1 MSENGSKEKQLSI
14 VGEEFD
20 SFIKK
25 VVENHVRAGQKASG
39 RTMQSI
45 RKSITG
51 EGGVVFARAYFGVLE
66 TGRKPGPIPKDFRS
80 VIRQWMR
87 DKGISADPI
96 PYIRKP
102 SRKWQ
107 PKYSPQERGDL
118 SLAGAIAYR
127 IRKEGT
133 RLYRS
138 GGRADI
144 YSNEIPKTVEN
155 ILDRIMAVFAKD
167 VESININSINDEN
180 NRI

>member
-25 VVENHVRAGQKASG
+25 VVENHLRAGQKASG

-45 RKSITG
+45 KKSITD

-66 TGRKPGPIPKDFRS
+66 TGRKPGPVPKDFRS

-87 DKGISADPI
+87 DKGISADPM

>member
-1 MSENGSKEKQLSI
+1 MNESSSKGKQLSI

-20 SFIKK
+20 SFIEK
-25 VVENHVRAGQKASG
+25 VIANHIRAGQKASG

-45 RKSITG
+45 RKSITD

-66 TGRKPGPIPKDFRS
+66 TGRKPGPVPKDFRS

-87 DKGISADPI
+87 DKGISANPI

-102 SRKWQ
+102 SKKWQ

-133 RLYRS
+133 KLYRN
-138 GGRADI
+138 GGRDDI

-167 VESININSINDEN
+167 VESININSINEKNSD
-180 NRI
+180 

>member
-25 VVENHVRAGQKASG
+25 VVENHLRAGQKASG

-45 RKSITG
+45 KKSITD

>member
-25 VVENHVRAGQKASG
+25 VVENHLRAGQKASG

-45 RKSITG
+45 KKSITD

-155 ILDRIMAVFAKD
+155 ILDRIMAVFEKD
-167 VESININSINDEN
+167 VESININSINEN
-180 NRI
+180 NRS

>member
-1 MSENGSKEKQLSI
+1 MNESNSKEKQLSI

-25 VVENHVRAGQKASG
+25 VVANHIRAGQKASG

-45 RKSITG
+45 RKNLTD

-66 TGRKPGPIPKDFRS
+66 TGRKPGAVPKDFQS
-80 VIRQWMR
+80 VILQWMK
-87 DKGISADPI
+87 DKGISAEPV
-96 PYIRKP
+96 PYIRK
-102 SRKWQ
+102 SSSKWQ

-133 RLYRS
+133 KLYRN
-138 GGRADI
+138 GGRDDI

-155 ILDRIMAVFAKD
+155 ILDRIMAVFARD
-167 VESININSINDEN
+167 VEHINLN
-180 NRI
+180 NQ

>member
-25 VVENHVRAGQKASG
+25 VVENHLRAGQKASG

-45 RKSITG
+45 RKSITD

-66 TGRKPGPIPKDFRS
+66 TGRKPGPVPKDFRS

-167 VESININSINDEN
+167 VESININSINEN

>member
-25 VVENHVRAGQKASG
+25 VVENHLRAGQKASG

-45 RKSITG
+45 KKSITD

-66 TGRKPGPIPKDFRS
+66 TGRKPGPVPKDFRS

-167 VESININSINDEN
+167 VESININSINEN